1 MSDFWIALNSLL
13 SQSPSNW
20 VYHVLLLVFL
30 EWNCAYAWQ
39 IYRQRPQTANS
50 APEVPYPTGIFTLAT
65 SLALALRLLGGVLA
79 WLALSGIFTYS
90 AVLPPLE
97 IALTLAT
104 WLVLLSTAV
113 GWQNRA
119 GLVGLVFACLL
130 AGVAT
135 LVVWYPQGSQGA
147 RFIGSLFDQLWLL
160 AITSSGVFF
169 LGIAVWRRSAHWQ
182 IVFSIGALLAIA
194 SAFSLWQLFG
204 IDAATSGQA
213 HGMLRLAEMIALPL
227 YFFLL
232 QRHAPTTAPALPPS
246 DVSLLVV
253 SNPPSKDN
261 QPANFPDLLTNVNFL
276 MAESTR
282 AERVWLLSEKA
293 DSFNALVRAGYDRT
307 THTPLDSVSLEW
319 QKLGSLQAQLQAGLP
334 SGQAVPL
341 PDDGL
346 RQTLG
351 VPAEQNLSAVWIPDL
366 GVFLLSH
373 ANALSAQAQTNL
385 AKLTAPLRQMWLDWH
400 YTAQLRT
407 DLTQAQKEVRDSE
420 ERSSKGLEQIGL
432 LTSKLQAFQG
442 LETSYQ
448 AQIAQA
454 NKRAQQLESRLS
466 VLVGSVKDTNKIQRE
481 LLDAH
486 QQIQQSQL
494 EKSTQESH
502 YKRELEKVLLEK
514 EDAQAIARQLKQQLD
529 LAQAKKTQT
538 GKSAPAEVTALQAE
552 LTKLKQALSDEQE
565 RVVELEFLLEA
576 ASSATPSAPAGTNLT
591 ALTTIRELTEQL
603 LSEKQGLLIG
613 KQKDT
618 LRQIAQQLDVLATGK
633 GVHPPTKP
641 ATPALQREWVQME
654 TLIEGAVDEVRGMM
668 REKKLAYTLAI
679 PQALPE
685 ISADRVAMQKVLHTL
700 LARACDHTP
709 ANGNI
714 TVSAQVENS
723 PNHLA
728 SLHISVNDTSQVSAV
743 ERSAGLTQVQ
753 ALVAAHGG
761 QLEVFSSNKDR
772 HSVAFWLPITGEN
785 APPR

>member
-39 IYRQRPQTANS
+39 IYRQQAETASQTAE
-50 APEVPYPTGIFTLAT
+50 APQATRIFTLAT

-104 WLVLLSTAV
+104 WLVLLSAAV
-113 GWQNRA
+113 GWHNRA

-130 AGVAT
+130 AGAAT
-135 LVVWYPQGSQGA
+135 LVIWYPQGLRGA
-147 RFIGSLFDQLWLL
+147 SFVGSLFDQLWLL
-160 AITSSGVFF
+160 AIASSGMFF
-169 LGIAVWRRSAHWQ
+169 LGVAVWRRSPHWQ
-182 IVFSIGALLAIA
+182 IVFSIGLLLAIA
-194 SAFSLWQLFG
+194 SAFSLWQLLG
-204 IDAATSGQA
+204 TDAATNVQA
-213 HGMLRLAEMIALPL
+213 HGMLRLAEMVALPL

-232 QRHAPTTAPALPPS
+232 QRYAPTTAPALPPS
-246 DVSLLVV
+246 DMGLLVV

-282 AERVWLLSEKA
+282 AERVWLLGEKA

-307 THTPLDSVSLEW
+307 TRVPLDSVSLEW

-334 SGQAVPL
+334 RGQAVPL
-341 PDDGL
+341 NDDGL
-346 RQTLG
+346 RQTLA
-351 VPAEQNLSAVWIPDL
+351 VPAAHNLSAVWIPDM

-373 ANALSAQAQTNL
+373 AQALSAQAHTNL
-385 AKLTAPLRQMWLDWH
+385 AELVTPLRQMWLDWH

-407 DLTQAQKEVRDSE
+407 DLTQAQKELRDGE
-420 ERSSKGLEQIGL
+420 ERYNKGLEQIAL

-448 AQIAQA
+448 VQISQA
-454 NKRAQQLESRLS
+454 NKKTQQLESRLS
-466 VLVGSVKDTNKIQRE
+466 ALVGSVKDTNKIQRE

-486 QQIQQSQL
+486 QQIQQAQL
-494 EKSTQESH
+494 EKSAQESH
-502 YKRELEKVLLEK
+502 YKHELDKVLLEK

-529 LAQAKKTQT
+529 LVQGKKTQT

-552 LTKLKQALSDEQE
+552 LTKLKKALSDEQE

-576 ASSATPSAPAGTNLT
+576 AGSAVSPTPAGINLT
-591 ALTTIRELTEQL
+591 ALTKVRELTEQL
-603 LSEKQGLLIG
+603 LNEKQGLLIG

-618 LRQIAQQLDVLATGK
+618 LRHIVQQLDVLATGK
-633 GVHPPTKP
+633 SAPPTQP

-654 TLIEGAVDEVRGMM
+654 ALIEGAVDEVRGVM
-668 REKKLAYTLAI
+668 REKKLAYALDI

-685 ISADRVAMQKVLHTL
+685 VSADRAAMQKVLHTL
-700 LARACDHTP
+700 LERACAHTP
-709 ANGNI
+709 ANGHI
-714 TVSAQVENS
+714 TVSAQVES
-723 PNHLA
+723 LPNHPT
-728 SLHISVNDTSQVSAV
+728 SLHISVNDTSQVNAV
-743 ERSAGLTQVQ
+743 ERNAGLTQAQ
-753 ALVAAHGG
+753 ALIAAHGG
-761 QLEVFSSNKDR
+761 QLAVFSTSKDR
-772 HSVAFWLPITGEN
+772 HSVTFWLPITGEN
-785 APPR
+785 VPPS